1 MLLLQFV
8 AIFIHNTGCLFLTDI
23 PHDKIY
29 FPFFSAVKSTYLYC
43 WNTLDEVLL
52 KRGRTSPTQL
62 QVHLSSCL
70 STPIRACEERCTQTW
85 TRVYLSWSCTRCT
98 LQTSSPEP
106 SLRGGGEAVCAVHRV
121 QFQPQCQRGGSQ
133 VPRCRACEARGT
145 WLTSELTLGRVGWSS
160 PPFLEYFIWVHRH
173 YGHTRYG

>member
-1 MLLLQFV
+1 MERRTSILSSPLENLGLKFTSPQF
-8 AIFIHNTGCLFLTDI
+8 AYKNSGFWDQIFRGELKPQRC
-23 PHDKIY
+23 
-29 FPFFSAVKSTYLYC
+29 
-43 WNTLDEVLL
+43 TLDEVLL

-70 STPIRACEERCTQTW
+70 SSPIRACEERWTRTW
-85 TRVYLSWSCTRCT
+85 TRVYLSWNCTRCT

-106 SLRGGGEAVCAVHRV
+106 SLRGGGELVCKVHRV

-145 WLTSELTLGRVGWSS
+145 WLTSELTLGWVGWSYPLFWS
-160 PPFLEYFIWVHRH
+160 TSYD
-173 YGHTRYG
+173 YTDNKGN